1 MANGL
6 KMHSAADM
14 EAGFTLFELLIV
26 IGIAGILAAIGL
38 PAMRKF
44 VQNYQ
49 ASTAASGLITSLNYA
64 RSEAIKEDQPSAGG
78 TGVQLC
84 ASGGAV
90 TCDTT
95 NWASG
100 WIVLSPA
107 SPAPLQIV
115 GALPSTMTLTVT
127 PANAAIVFQPNGT
140 APALVVGGNQR
151 AMFKLCDSR
160 GANAARD
167 VEVSIGG
174 IIQASSLPG
183 KDVSGA
189 ALTCP

>member
-1 MANGL
+1 MAIGL
-6 KMHSAADM
+6 KTHSAVGM
-14 EAGFTLFELLIV
+14 QAGFTLFELLIV
-26 IGIAGILAAIGL
+26 VGIAAILAAIGL
-38 PAMRKF
+38 PAMRQF

-49 ASTAASGLITSLNYA
+49 ASNAASGLVTSLNYA

-78 TGVQLC
+78 AGVQIC
-84 ASGGAV
+84 ASSGAV
-90 TCDTT
+90 ACDTT
-95 NWASG
+95 NWATG

-107 SPAPLQIV
+107 GAAPLQII

-127 PANAAIVFQPNGT
+127 PANAAVVFLPNGT
-140 APALVVGGNQR
+140 APALAVGANQR

-160 GANAARD
+160 GARAARD

-174 IIQASSLPG
+174 IIQASSVLG
-183 KDVSGA
+183 HDVSGA